1 MFADAAAFMAADP
14 AEALRDQI
22 AAGRRPAE
30 QRSIAIAMRLAKGV
44 AAGGQRDGLFMVHR
58 HAFERR
64 LDVARRLERIGI
76 PARSFGID
84 VDQTH
89 LDRGERAFEFVHAMF
104 GGDAGLD
111 RSEERRVGKECVSTC
126 RSRWSPYY

>member
-44 AAGGQRDGLFMVHR
+44 AAGGQRDGLFIVPC

-64 LDVARRLERIGI
+64 LDVARRLARTGI

-89 LDRGERAFEFVHAMF
+89 LDRGAEVSEFLHASF
-104 GGDAGLD
+104 RGN
-111 RSEERRVGKECVSTC
+111 V
-126 RSRWSPYY
+126 

>member
-30 QRSIAIAMRLAKGV
+30 QRSIAIAMRLAESV
-44 AAGGQRDGLFMVHR
+44 PPGGQRDGLFMVHR

-64 LDVARRLERIGI
+64 LDVARRLERIGFA
-76 PARSFGID
+76 ARPLG
-84 VDQTH
+84 VDEIGREAC
-89 LDRGERAFEFVHAMF
+89 RG
-104 GGDAGLD
+104 
-111 RSEERRVGKECVSTC
+111 RVCQYVSI
-126 RSRWSPYY
+126 SVVAVS

>member
-30 QRSIAIAMRLAKGV
+30 QRSIAIAMRLAESV
-44 AAGGQRDGLFMVHR
+44 PPGGQRDGLFMVHR

-76 PARSFGID
+76 AARPLGID
-84 VDQTH
+84 VDQEIG
-89 LDRGERAFEFVHAMF
+89 RASCRERVCQYVWISVVAES
-104 GGDAGLD
+104 LKKKKQKN
-111 RSEERRVGKECVSTC
+111 RT
-126 RSRWSPYY
+126 